1 MARWLAWFKRGV
13 LKTSNTQT
21 SNPLSFKPE
30 PINFQTSN
38 PLTRNLQNAQ
48 TMRNMPNPLW
58 EEQEDILVD
67 EDIGSDHPVYL
78 IVYNDDVN
86 SFDWVIQCFM
96 EILKHSHEQ
105 AEQLS
110 IIIHFKG
117 KATVKTGPKDELR
130 PLCEALLD
138 RGLSAVIED

>member
-1 MARWLAWFKRGV
+1 M
-13 LKTSNTQT
+13 
-21 SNPLSFKPE
+21 
-30 PINFQTSN
+30 PI
-38 PLTRNLQNAQ
+38 PR
-48 TMRNMPNPLW
+48 W
-58 EEQEDILVD
+58 EEEEDVLVED
-67 EDIGSDHPVYL
+67 DIGSDLPAHI

-86 SFDWVIQCFM
+86 SFEWVIQCFM

-117 KATVKTGPKDELR
+117 KATVKSGAKGELI

-138 RGLSAVIED
+138 RGLSAELED

>member
-1 MARWLAWFKRGV
+1 M
-13 LKTSNTQT
+13 
-21 SNPLSFKPE
+21 PKP
-30 PINFQTSN
+30 
-38 PLTRNLQNAQ
+38 R
-48 TMRNMPNPLW
+48 W
-58 EEQEDILVD
+58 EEEEDILVED
-67 EDIGSDHPVYL
+67 DIGSDEPAYL

-86 SFDWVIQCFM
+86 SFDWVIHCFM

-117 KATVKTGPKDELR
+117 KATVKTAPKKELL

-138 RGLSAVIED
+138 RGLSAVVED